1 MAAELAKNIF
11 TNTMLLKS
19 DWDSIDN
26 KHLIN
31 SVRKST
37 AYTIFNDIIT
47 DKEGATL
54 RPHQQELFNHIE
66 KHLAIP
72 NDLRIIYSTPTG
84 SGKTFSSMLLQ
95 KQILKRRRPTPLLIY
110 SVPTKEILKR
120 VGSDCE
126 AHGINYW
133 TAGKIGSDYFIRRPY
148 SVRNSKENAGQQRGN
163 MYYQL
168 LLTIAQSVRFEDK
181 IPGRCDVIL
190 ADIEASAAL
199 LEVLRQP
206 DELLNEVKLSSFGT
220 ADEKLKP
227 SHKLILDEINNPDTR
242 QKYTGWLRSENTILF
257 FDEPNMGIHISP
269 EVLSIVKRITANFPH
284 IAILASATLKNW
296 DALPEWWKG
305 QTNTN
310 PNTNNKCT
318 YHTISSMAFSLPI
331 AELGLITQS
340 NTHAISPFDLFN
352 NHADFISYITQIND
366 ISMGQLF
373 RHFTKQQIENL
384 TRTKLYTDDPAT
396 LTHIRQTQLK
406 DILSNISADTF
417 NTHRT
422 AWSNYKG
429 YAAPTLTNNV
439 SKSGITLIASYDP
452 YKTAKLL
459 TQLDTEQAWND
470 AIHNVRKIIKHAQ
483 TRLKTQEREQAKAE
497 KLRKKRDKDEDA
509 DPTDSDM
516 PPIKCKF
523 GKLELYADE
532 LDGITEESLV
542 FLSKG
547 IAISAPNADPGIKLQ
562 FQRAIYSK
570 PEDLHTL
577 PEVNILVVDY
587 ASIYGLDCP
596 GVDKIIL
603 CDDLG
608 NLLNTDDIIQFI
620 GRLRR
625 AGNAT
630 FMSFENMAK
639 ILGNT
644 YTPTMP
650 NMLLNEDIISSL
662 SIITDK
668 EQSLQVF
675 KKLCKRVYNGTVFDQ
690 GIIFQHI
697 LNTIISIV
705 PEKEIKQTLLQL
717 TLLCTCIDIHD
728 MYEFLTSITAQL
740 ALFSDATL
748 TIVFTFLYNYVD
760 ATEDEYNRWYTNLQ
774 DSNMALIQKMVPIM
788 DWINSDE

>member
-1 MAAELAKNIF
+1 MASELAKNIF

-37 AYTIFNDIIT
+37 SYTIFNDIIT

-54 RPHQQELFNHIE
+54 RPHQQELFSHIE

-95 KQILKRRRPTPLLIY
+95 KHILKRWRPTPLLIY

-133 TAGKIGSDYFIRRPY
+133 TAGKIGTDYFIRRPY

-181 IPGRCDVIL
+181 ISGRCDVIL

-199 LEVLRQP
+199 LEVLHQP
-206 DELLNEVKLSSFGT
+206 DEVLNEIKLTSFGT

-227 SHKLILDEINNPDTR
+227 SHKLILDEINNPATR
-242 QKYTGWLRSENTILF
+242 QKYTTWLRPENTILF

-269 EVLSIVKRITANFPH
+269 EVLSIVKRITEHLPH

-310 PNTNNKCT
+310 TGPKCT

-331 AELGLITQS
+331 AELGLITET
-340 NTHAISPFDLFN
+340 NTHKLSPFDLFN
-352 NHADFISYITQIND
+352 NHADFVRYMSQIND

-373 RHFTKQQIENL
+373 RHFTKQQIEHL
-384 TRTKLYTDDPAT
+384 TNTKLSTDDPAT
-396 LTHIRQTQLK
+396 LTPIRQTLLK
-406 DILSNISADTF
+406 DTLANISADTF
-417 NTHRT
+417 NTYRNV
-422 AWSNYKG
+422 WSNYKG
-429 YAAPTLTNNV
+429 YAAPTLTDNV

-459 TQLDTEQAWND
+459 TRLDTEQAWND
-470 AIHNVRKIIKHAQ
+470 AIHTVRKIIKHAH
-483 TRLKTQEREQAKAE
+483 TRLKTQEREKAKAE

-509 DPTDSDM
+509 DPADADM
-516 PPIKCKF
+516 LPIKCKF
-523 GKLELYADE
+523 GKLELFADE

-547 IAISAPNADPGIKLQ
+547 IAISAHDTDPGIKLQ

-570 PEDLHTL
+570 PEDMHTL
-577 PEVNILVVDY
+577 PEINILVVDY
-587 ASIYGLDCP
+587 SSIYGLDCP

-603 CDDLG
+603 CNDLG

-625 AGNAT
+625 VGNAT
-630 FMSFENMAK
+630 FMSFDNMVK
-639 ILGNT
+639 ILGDTYIPATPNT
-644 YTPTMP
+644 
-650 NMLLNEDIISSL
+650 LLSDDIINSL
-662 SIITDK
+662 SIFTDK
-668 EQSLQVF
+668 EQTLQVF
-675 KKLCKRVYNGTVFDQ
+675 RKLFKRIYNGTVFEQ
-690 GIIFQHI
+690 ETIFKTIVH
-697 LNTIISIV
+697 TIISV
-705 PEKEIKQTLLQL
+705 TPEHEIKQQITSITKLSENF
-717 TLLCTCIDIHD
+717 TIPN
-728 MYEFLTSITAQL
+728 MSEFLTSITGNLAQ
-740 ALFSDATL
+740 FSDATL
-748 TIVFTFLYNYVD
+748 KIVFVFLYNYVND
-760 ATEDEYNRWYTNLQ
+760 TEDEYNKWYTNLQ
-774 DSNMALIQKMVPIM
+774 DCNMPLMQKMVPIM